1 MDNEGDI
8 MFRSLIYERYVGVYA
23 ESDEITVTLNGE
35 KAVIIRTHS
44 EFADSNIIKKTLPT
58 DEFVS
63 IFNSINIFA
72 WKDEYYAPIMDGE
85 SWSLKYYTDDGKC
98 KKVKGS
104 NAYPKNYDELI
115 ELLF

>member
-1 MDNEGDI
+1 
-8 MFRSLIYERYVGVYA
+8 
-23 ESDEITVTLNGE
+23 
-35 KAVIIRTHS
+35 
-44 EFADSNIIKKTLPT
+44 
-58 DEFVS
+58 
-63 IFNSINIFA
+63 
-72 WKDEYYAPIMDGE
+72 MDGE